1 MQTIYFSHPIYTTGL
16 KLDFF
21 CLTKADYIRLYVV
34 YVATFLKDT
43 KNWYLLCLL
52 LVNSQIDLQE
62 DYYFKMWLYFNV

>member
-1 MQTIYFSHPIYTTGL
+1 MMTHSMQTIYFSHPIYTTGL

-43 KNWYLLCLL
+43 K
-52 LVNSQIDLQE
+52 IDTFSAF
-62 DYYFKMWLYFNV
+62 YWLIPK